1 MRTRILGRQLFSVA
15 LITVV
20 SAFVMPGVASAATP
34 PSLDPFYKYT
44 GSTPLSSI
52 APGTALKSRTVPY
65 KIVGLAVPLKTT
77 QILYRST
84 GQLGQPTTNVT
95 SVVQPL
101 IQLDKTKVV
110 SYQSIYDSLNPED
123 EPSYAISGNVS
134 LTGIIPGIE
143 TLLFSPF
150 LLDGYTVVI
159 SDTEGQKA
167 NFAAGREY
175 GYNTIDSIRAAF
187 KTSSVGLPSK
197 AKVSMIGYS
206 GGAIATEWAAE
217 LAPTYA
223 PDVNSKLVGAAMG
236 GVLVSPAHNLHYVDG
251 TTIWAGVEPMA
262 LIGAARAFNI
272 DLQPYLSAKGVE
284 VYNALKNA
292 SIINVLGQYS
302 GLTWAQMAKPEY
314 AQPESVPVYVNAVN
328 QLIMGTGG
336 RPTIPLMIGQGANG
350 ELEGTPGTGPYGKG
364 DGVMIAGDVRTLARQ
379 YCAKGTKVHYTE
391 YANLSHIPGALAWL
405 PAAISWVKDRHTALD
420 QLLKLAPS
428 NCSSIAPGNSL
439 APIPTS

>member
-1 MRTRILGRQLFSVA
+1 MAA

-20 SAFVMPGVASAATP
+20 TALAVPGMASAAPLP
-34 PSLDPFYKYT
+34 PSVDPFYKYT
-44 GSTPLSSI
+44 GSTPLASI
-52 APGTALKSRTVPY
+52 APGTALKTRTVPY
-65 KIVGLAVPLKTT
+65 RIIGLAVPLKTT

-101 IQLDKTKVV
+101 IQLDKSKVL

-123 EPSYAISGNVS
+123 QPSYAISGNVS

-150 LLDGYTVVI
+150 LIDGYTVVI

-175 GYNTIDSIRAAF
+175 GYNTIDSIRAMF
-187 KTSSVGLPSK
+187 KTSSIGLPSS
-197 AKVSMIGYS
+197 AKVSLMGYS

-223 PDVNSKLVGAAMG
+223 PDVNSKLVGAAFG
-236 GVLVSPAHNLHYVDG
+236 GVLVSPAHNLTYVDG
-251 TTIWAGVEPMA
+251 TSFWAGVEPMA

-272 DLQPYLSAKGVE
+272 DLQPYLSPYGVE
-284 VYNALKNA
+284 IYEKLKNA

-302 GLTWAQMAKPEY
+302 GLTWKQMAKPEY
-314 AQPESVPVYVNAVN
+314 ATPESVPVYVNAVN

-336 RPTIPLMIGQGANG
+336 TPTIPMLIGQGANG
-350 ELEGTPGTGPYGKG
+350 ELEGTPGTGKWGKG

-379 YCAKGTKVHYTE
+379 YCAKGKKVQYNQ
-391 YANLSHIPGALAWL
+391 YNDLSHIPGALVWL
-405 PAAISWVKDRHTALD
+405 AEAIPWLKDRHTVLD
-420 QLLKLAPS
+420 QIFKLAPQ
-428 NCSSIAPGNSL
+428 NCSQIAPGNSL
-439 APIPTS
+439 APLPTS